1 MPYDDP
7 DAADP
12 SMLIG
17 VGVPAA
23 EDSDLE
29 MAYVFAEEFA
39 RLGFSERQLLS
50 LFRQPFYAG
59 AHRALET
66 LGEEK
71 IKSIIREA
79 LEVWGNLRFVVQDA
93 PQREGLDVP
102 LDSLRFAGNSQ
113 PIEKEKE
120 VDHEPSL

>member
-59 AHRALET
+59 AYRALET

-120 VDHEPSL
+120 ADHEPSL

>member
-7 DAADP
+7 DPTDP

-23 EDSDLE
+23 IGSDLE
-29 MAYVFAEEFA
+29 MAYVYAEEFA

-102 LDSLRFAGNSQ
+102 LDSLRSAGNSQ
-113 PIEKEKE
+113 PIEKEKG

>member
-7 DAADP
+7 DPTDP

-17 VGVPAA
+17 VEVPAV
-23 EDSDLE
+23 EGSDLE
-29 MAYVFAEEFA
+29 MAYVYAEEFA

-79 LEVWGNLRFVVQDA
+79 IEVWGNLRFVVQDA
-93 PQREGLDVP
+93 PKRERLDVP
-102 LDSLRFAGNSQ
+102 LDSLRFSGNSQ
-113 PIEKEKE
+113 PREREKE
-120 VDHEPSL
+120 VDDESSA

>member
-7 DAADP
+7 DPTDP

-17 VGVPAA
+17 VEVPAA
-23 EDSDLE
+23 EGSDLE

-39 RLGFSERQLLS
+39 RLGFSERQLLT

-59 AHRALET
+59 AHRALGT

-79 LEVWGNLRFVVQDA
+79 LAVWGNLRFVTQDA

-102 LDSLRFAGNSQ
+102 LDSLLSAGNSQ
-113 PIEKEKE
+113 PLEKEKE

>member
-7 DAADP
+7 DPTDP

-17 VGVPAA
+17 VEVPAV
-23 EDSDLE
+23 EGSDLE
-29 MAYVFAEEFA
+29 MAYVYAEEFA

-71 IKSIIREA
+71 IKSIIQETFQ
-79 LEVWGNLRFVVQDA
+79 VWGRIQFVDRVAAQ
-93 PQREGLDVP
+93 ETLV
-102 LDSLRFAGNSQ
+102 SLEIPCRASDKRSKKG
-113 PIEKEKE
+113 ERGA
-120 VDHEPSL
+120 L